1 MKSIKELFETAK
13 AAMENKKDFV
23 FVTVIASSG
32 STPRGAGSK
41 MLVLPDGT
49 SFGTIGGGNVEHT
62 AVLESQNLLKAKKSA
77 CQAYRL
83 QENQAADL
91 GMICG
96 GDVSL
101 YFQYLSWDN
110 DAFYKLCCQLLKDW
124 DKNENAWLILDITEE
139 AVWQCGYYQEKS
151 GLIGLSVSEPSSLLK
166 QHAVQATI
174 SGRRYYSEPLIRKG
188 MVYIFGGGHVAQELV
203 PLLAHLDFSCT
214 VFDDRK
220 QFSNPKLF
228 PDASRCIRG
237 EFSQLSDYLEIT
249 AEDYV
254 CIMTR
259 GHQYDYLGQQ
269 QILKT
274 PAKYI
279 GVMGSRR
286 KKAMIWDKLLN
297 DGFTPKELKRIQTP
311 IGLDIRAETP
321 AEIAVSIAGELIQVR
336 AAEEKQ
342 Q

>member
-41 MLVLPDGT
+41 MLVLPGRHLFWNHRRRQCGT
-49 SFGTIGGGNVEHT
+49 HCRFRITKSFKSQKIRLPGLSSSG
-62 AVLESQNLLKAKKSA
+62 ESGSGFR
-77 CQAYRL
+77 Y
-83 QENQAADL
+83 DL
-91 GMICG
+91 RRRCFP
-96 GDVSL
+96 L
-101 YFQYLSWDN
+101 FQYLSWDN

-237 EFSQLSDYLEIT
+237 EVF
-249 AEDYV
+249 
-254 CIMTR
+254 
-259 GHQYDYLGQQ
+259 
-269 QILKT
+269 
-274 PAKYI
+274 
-279 GVMGSRR
+279 
-286 KKAMIWDKLLN
+286 
-297 DGFTPKELKRIQTP
+297 
-311 IGLDIRAETP
+311 
-321 AEIAVSIAGELIQVR
+321 
-336 AAEEKQ
+336 AAF
-342 Q
+342 